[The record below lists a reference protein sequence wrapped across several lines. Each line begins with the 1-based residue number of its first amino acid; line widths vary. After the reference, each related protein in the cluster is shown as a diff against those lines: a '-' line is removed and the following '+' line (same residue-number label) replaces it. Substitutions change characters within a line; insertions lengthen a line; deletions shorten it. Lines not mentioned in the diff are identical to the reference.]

1 MSRRQ
6 LIRLMLVALVWLSG
20 TRPAWAQKTE
30 QKASRSQVV
39 VMLIFS
45 AIGLILLN
53 YLRIP

>member
-1 MSRRQ
+1 MSRRK
-6 LIRLMLVALVWLSG
+6 LLHLLLVALVWLSG

-45 AIGLILLN
+45 AIGLMLLN